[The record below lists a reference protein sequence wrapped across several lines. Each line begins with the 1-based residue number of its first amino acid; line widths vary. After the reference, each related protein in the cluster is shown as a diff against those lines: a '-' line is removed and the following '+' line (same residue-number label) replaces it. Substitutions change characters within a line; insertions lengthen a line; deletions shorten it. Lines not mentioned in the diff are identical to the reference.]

1 MYRNQE
7 IGKIGEKIAQD
18 YLMKKNYSILEKN
31 FSCYLGEI
39 DIIAKLKNNHDI
51 IFIEVKTRTQSIYGR
66 PAEAVNTKKLMHL
79 YRVAEYYL
87 KLNHFENNP
96 IQFDVIEILHSEN
109 LGLRNTKLHHI
120 QNILYDSPYTLSP
133 FISFKN

>member
-39 DIIAKLKNNHDI
+39 DIIATLKNNHDI
-51 IFIEVKTRTQSIYGR
+51 IFIEVKTTTQSIYGK
-66 PAEAVNTKKLMHL
+66 PAEAVKTKK
-79 YRVAEYYL
+79 
-87 KLNHFENNP
+87 
-96 IQFDVIEILHSEN
+96 
-109 LGLRNTKLHHI
+109 
-120 QNILYDSPYTLSP
+120 
-133 FISFKN
+133 